1 MDKRD
6 DDSGP
11 SETWV
16 TSDVIRGVLGVAAGK
31 SPDEVRSMLVSELR
45 SRGIEPSGEAIESYR
60 AIIAEKLSSRAS
72 GEISSLEFGRRRH
85 GHSLLSANPA
95 RLIRNAKV
103 MRRMLPQYQPSRRT
117 SFMTPDR
124 TLAPLEVVLD
134 ASARQWLASGEAKL
148 PRGADPARR
157 IDVWLDFGHAPAG
170 AGSVRVNLRDRLIG
184 YLQPQDDDIFEAAI
198 QSSRAAKETL
208 MTSGYIR
215 RGRGDDEL
223 AFYIYRPLTG
233 IA

>member
-1 MDKRD
+1 
-6 DDSGP
+6 
-11 SETWV
+11 
-16 TSDVIRGVLGVAAGK
+16 
-31 SPDEVRSMLVSELR
+31 MLVTELR
-45 SRGIEPSGEAIESYR
+45 SRGIEPSRETIEVCR
-60 AIIAEKLSSRAS
+60 AVIAEKLSSRAS
-72 GEISSLEFGRRRH
+72 GELFSVEFGRRRR

-103 MRRMLPQYQPSRRT
+103 MRRMLPQYQPSRRI

-134 ASARQWLASGEAKL
+134 ASARQWLASGRAKL
-148 PRGADPARR
+148 PRSADPASR
-157 IDVWLDFGHAPAG
+157 IDVWLDFGDGPAG
-170 AGSVRVNLRDRLIG
+170 VGSIRVNLRDRVIG
-184 YLQPQDDDIFEAAI
+184 HLQPQDDDIFEAAI

-215 RGRGDDEL
+215 RGHGDDEL

-233 IA
+233 LA